1 MREYTQLEAGDE
13 HRGDLYSPVFTAPWI
28 WNRVPMGKR
37 IPLSYSSW
45 NILPRVS
52 IAALVFCLVGIGAAP
67 GLLPADEPTIE
78 ISDVLDIT
86 VKNEPDLSVSR
97 QVEESGTFSYP
108 LLREIEAAGRTPS
121 ELARQ
126 IEKRLYDEEYL
137 WKPKVTVE
145 IKDRPGHVIRVIG
158 EVRDPGQSEF
168 VEGMRLRDAI
178 EKHGGILQSSA
189 GPGILLQGRGRI
201 EPVEIDRH
209 LLYSKGPAGKVLDFL
224 LRPGDEI
231 VVKPA
236 QEFFILG
243 IDEKPQALALTHH
256 YTLSQVLYD
265 SLLSSSG
272 DDGWVVIR
280 RAKEHRQESVIDLRE
295 LADGNRMVDLTI
307 LPGDRVYVV
316 REGFFYV
323 GGEVDRPG
331 LYAFSEGATIE
342 HILKEARPT
351 LSASEYQVSIRRGE
365 GGETVQYSPED
376 FQTESSRDLPISDR
390 DIILVM
396 PK

>member
-145 IKDRPGHVIRVIG
+145 IKDRPGHDRRYALDSSKIRRELGWEPRVSFEEGISRTIKWYRDNAEWWRRIKSGEYREYYDKLYRGSWNALTVRSLSIGQGEILVTPFQLANLAATIGNRGFYFPPHFLKHIEGTDTLSKKYIVKKRFATISFANLREVIR
-158 EVRDPGQSEF
+158 
-168 VEGMRLRDAI
+168 
-178 EKHGGILQSSA
+178 
-189 GPGILLQGRGRI
+189 
-201 EPVEIDRH
+201 
-209 LLYSKGPAGKVLDFL
+209 YSLCK
-224 LRPGDEI
+224 
-231 VVKPA
+231 
-236 QEFFILG
+236 
-243 IDEKPQALALTHH
+243 
-256 YTLSQVLYD
+256 
-265 SLLSSSG
+265 
-272 DDGWVVIR
+272 
-280 RAKEHRQESVIDLRE
+280 
-295 LADGNRMVDLTI
+295 
-307 LPGDRVYVV
+307 
-316 REGFFYV
+316 FY
-323 GGEVDRPG
+323 
-331 LYAFSEGATIE
+331 FT
-342 HILKEARPT
+342 
-351 LSASEYQVSIRRGE
+351 
-365 GGETVQYSPED
+365 
-376 FQTESSRDLPISDR
+376 
-390 DIILVM
+390 
-396 PK
+396 